1 MLEVFGNCC
10 SKTYLDMMK
19 HTALSSSSWN
29 MKYPIG
35 LEPKHLKLDII
46 ENEPLEEILAGMAMG
61 LLIQIYENET
71 FTPAATNIKGK
82 DLFLPEVSY
91 CSISMKDKY
100 RLDNRH
106 VDHEHDTDYIKI
118 LGLLNSDW
126 GPDDGGLFLHGDEAI
141 PMVPTQFIIFDP
153 RISHCASEITTNKK
167 RLGIDF
173 TVKKK

>member
-1 MLEVFGNCC
+1 MLEVITECC
-10 SKTYLDMMK
+10 SKTYLDMIK
-19 HTALSSSSWN
+19 HTAMSSNSWN

-46 ENEPLEEILAGMAMG
+46 ENEPLEPILAGMAMG
-61 LLIQIYENET
+61 LLIQIYEAQTYGGIN
-71 FTPAATNIKGK
+71 AK

-91 CSISMKDKY
+91 CSISLKDRY

-118 LGLLNSDW
+118 LGVLNSDW
-126 GPDDGGLFLHGDEAI
+126 GPRDGGLFMHGDEAI
-141 PMVPTQFIIFDP
+141 PLVPTQFVVFDP
-153 RISHCASEITTNKK
+153 RVQHCASEITTDKK

-173 TVKKK
+173 TVKKKGG

>member
-1 MLEVFGNCC
+1 MLEAIIDCC

-19 HTALSSSSWN
+19 HTAMNSSSWCL
-29 MKYPIG
+29 KYPIN

-46 ENEPLEEILAGMAMG
+46 LDEPLEPILAGMAMG
-61 LLIQIYENET
+61 LLIQIYD
-71 FTPAATNIKGK
+71 KGGK
-82 DLFLPEVSY
+82 DFFLPEVSY

-100 RLDNRH
+100 RTDNRH
-106 VDHEHDTDYIKI
+106 VDHESDKNYIKI

-141 PMVPTQFIIFDP
+141 PMVPTHFVIFDP
-153 RISHCASEITTNKK
+153 RVQHCASEITTDKK